1 MILLNILLNGINIW
15 VDNLLEIKVQSLM
28 FLLQSNLNKKS
39 IELDFELLASPK
51 ILEKKEL
58 AIKGLS
64 DGNFIEMIR
73 SFRSMFSSII
83 TLIGIIYLVLKIDV
97 LIMVVAIIIIGIN
110 TIFASYSK
118 RVEYKLY
125 KERVPF
131 LRKIGYVD
139 KICLDFIRK
148 TSNSMRLGKYITLFT
163 NSIQEITV
171 YSINNEAINSIE
183 FYNVSFKYSGQDNY
197 AIKNLYVKIN
207 GNERIAI
214 VGENGSGKTT
224 FIKLLTRLYDLT
236 EGEIRL
242 DEPTAALDPRAEYE
256 IYQKFNDLIENKTDV
271 FISHRLSSTHFCDR
285 VLLFKKGILL
295 ESGTHESLMESGGEY
310 KEMYEMQSQYYLE

>member
-1 MILLNILLNGINIW
+1 MNIN
-15 VDNLLEIKVQSLM
+15 
-28 FLLQSNLNKKS
+28 SNFENNKH
-39 IELDFELLASPK
+39 
-51 ILEKKEL
+51 
-58 AIKGLS
+58 
-64 DGNFIEMIR
+64 
-73 SFRSMFSSII
+73 
-83 TLIGIIYLVLKIDV
+83 
-97 LIMVVAIIIIGIN
+97 
-110 TIFASYSK
+110 
-118 RVEYKLY
+118 
-125 KERVPF
+125 
-131 LRKIGYVD
+131 
-139 KICLDFIRK
+139 
-148 TSNSMRLGKYITLFT
+148 
-163 NSIQEITV
+163 

-242 DEPTAALDPRAEYE
+242 DAPTAALDPRAEYE

>member
-148 TSNSMRLGKYITLFT
+148 TSNSIRLGKYITLFT
-163 NSIQEITV
+163 NSIQ
-171 YSINNEAINSIE
+171 
-183 FYNVSFKYSGQDNY
+183 
-197 AIKNLYVKIN
+197 
-207 GNERIAI
+207 
-214 VGENGSGKTT
+214 
-224 FIKLLTRLYDLT
+224 
-236 EGEIRL
+236 
-242 DEPTAALDPRAEYE
+242 
-256 IYQKFNDLIENKTDV
+256 
-271 FISHRLSSTHFCDR
+271 
-285 VLLFKKGILL
+285 
-295 ESGTHESLMESGGEY
+295 
-310 KEMYEMQSQYYLE
+310 

>member
-83 TLIGIIYLVLKIDV
+83 TLIGIICLVLKIDV

-148 TSNSMRLGKYITLFT
+148 TSNSIRLGKYITLFT
-163 NSIQEITV
+163 NSVQ
-171 YSINNEAINSIE
+171 
-183 FYNVSFKYSGQDNY
+183 
-197 AIKNLYVKIN
+197 
-207 GNERIAI
+207 
-214 VGENGSGKTT
+214 
-224 FIKLLTRLYDLT
+224 
-236 EGEIRL
+236 
-242 DEPTAALDPRAEYE
+242 
-256 IYQKFNDLIENKTDV
+256 
-271 FISHRLSSTHFCDR
+271 
-285 VLLFKKGILL
+285 
-295 ESGTHESLMESGGEY
+295 
-310 KEMYEMQSQYYLE
+310 

>member
-148 TSNSMRLGKYITLFT
+148 TSNSIRLGKYITLFT
-163 NSIQEITV
+163 NSVQ
-171 YSINNEAINSIE
+171 
-183 FYNVSFKYSGQDNY
+183 
-197 AIKNLYVKIN
+197 
-207 GNERIAI
+207 
-214 VGENGSGKTT
+214 
-224 FIKLLTRLYDLT
+224 
-236 EGEIRL
+236 
-242 DEPTAALDPRAEYE
+242 
-256 IYQKFNDLIENKTDV
+256 
-271 FISHRLSSTHFCDR
+271 
-285 VLLFKKGILL
+285 
-295 ESGTHESLMESGGEY
+295 
-310 KEMYEMQSQYYLE
+310 

>member
-163 NSIQEITV
+163 NSVQ
-171 YSINNEAINSIE
+171 
-183 FYNVSFKYSGQDNY
+183 
-197 AIKNLYVKIN
+197 
-207 GNERIAI
+207 
-214 VGENGSGKTT
+214 
-224 FIKLLTRLYDLT
+224 
-236 EGEIRL
+236 
-242 DEPTAALDPRAEYE
+242 
-256 IYQKFNDLIENKTDV
+256 
-271 FISHRLSSTHFCDR
+271 
-285 VLLFKKGILL
+285 
-295 ESGTHESLMESGGEY
+295 
-310 KEMYEMQSQYYLE
+310 